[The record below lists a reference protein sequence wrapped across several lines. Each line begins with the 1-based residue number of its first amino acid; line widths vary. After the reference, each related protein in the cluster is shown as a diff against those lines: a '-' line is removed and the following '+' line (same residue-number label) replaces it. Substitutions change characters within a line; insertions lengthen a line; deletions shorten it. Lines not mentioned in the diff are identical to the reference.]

1 MTIALWIIGGLL
13 AAIYL
18 FAGFTKALTPKP
30 KLLKQMPYTE
40 DFSAWQV
47 KATGIAEILGAV
59 GLIVPKL
66 TGIVPI
72 LTPIA
77 ALALAVVQIVA
88 IIVHVRRKEYSLGM
102 NVALLVAAL
111 FVGIGWLVVGV

>member
-1 MTIALWIIGGLL
+1 MTIALWIVGGLL
-13 AAIYL
+13 ALLYL
-18 FAGFTKALTPKP
+18 FAGFTKALTPKA
-30 KLLKQMPYTE
+30 KLLTQMPYTE

-47 KATGIAEILGAV
+47 KVIGIVEILGAI

-77 ALALAVVQIVA
+77 ALALAIVQVGA
-88 IIVHVRRKEYSLGM
+88 IIVHLRRKEYGVGI
-102 NVALLVAAL
+102 NIGLLVAAL
-111 FVGIGWLVVGV
+111 FVGIGWLVVS